1 MEGQTATNPTTG
13 ERIIMSGGQWVP
25 LAGSAPSAPAT
36 GQARPFGSIVVK
48 EGDPYADTDRRLGI
62 EKARQG
68 ITIAGNNDARAAED
82 DRRAAEKA
90 AREQREWEANYYPDG
105 TQRPKL
111 EAGYQW
117 GPDGKTAMRIPGLP
131 PESGAAGPQT
141 DADRDSV
148 RAEAIDKIRL
158 ARSLQQ
164 RSRDGWFTTGFGS
177 GVAGSMRGTG
187 AYDVAQDTET
197 LKNAGALT
205 RIMEMARTNGGKNP
219 LTPLSNSDFQ
229 ALASSLSNLD
239 TGQGDAQYQANV
251 QRVID
256 LYTRAYQAAGGT
268 DLERDLLP
276 VGSRSAPVGP
286 GAFPQ
291 SGNGGGAAPD
301 GGNPGTLVPT
311 DVANAIRK
319 GGLSDAQANAY
330 DAFMRANPNAN
341 AQQLQAFA
349 QSMGLNLSNAE
360 DIIRAR
366 NAGGGFLPGE
376 TGIIRAPDI
385 SDARGRGGL
394 GEGADAFV
402 RGAAD
407 TVSLGFGDELAAAGD
422 TLFGG
427 GTMDENLARQRAIDA
442 YDAENSPWLRGAGQL
457 AGGLALPVGRV
468 ATAGDAVRVGAG
480 YGGAYGFGSGDGIAD
495 RLTGAGAGA
504 LTGGAIAGGLQRV
517 GGAIGSRLARGRDGN
532 PEARAVYEAAQR
544 QGVDLLPADIGGDM
558 TRRFTAGAAQTPL
571 GAGPILNAARR
582 SQQQAAGVVDRTASA
597 ITQPADQY
605 GAGRAAQRGAER
617 FVSDS
622 EKRAGRLY
630 DAISVPDRAPAV
642 TNATTQALRGI
653 IQGMES
659 NPELSRIW
667 TGHPRLRATLEA
679 LTPTDTRPAGQVRM
693 TMETERVRGAAN
705 DLRLAQD
712 RLAEVSRSSILPGNP
727 RAAEIDVARQE
738 VGRAQ
743 QAFDAARVAQ
753 DEAYVQAN
761 QPPAGGELSWSDMKR
776 LRSIVGEIVGKPSF
790 GSEGNEIA
798 ANRAL
803 YAALSDDM
811 RATAERV
818 GPGALRQFERANGF
832 WRGRQDRIANVVVPI
847 LGKEG
852 GADGQAAFNAIQN
865 WAGTR
870 GESSRVGRLLRSIPK
885 DEAETIGATFISELG
900 RPSAGRLS
908 DQNTFSLSDFATH
921 WNKLDQKA
929 KSALFTQEQRAAL
942 NDLFTIASGTK
953 EAQRFANTSNTAG
966 ALMSH
971 GTTVSTIA
979 GLGAAATGQ
988 PLAALAAFAPAIGQY
1003 VTGRM
1008 LASPKFVERL
1018 AMAAKAKTPGA
1029 QRARLQ
1035 ALSGA
1040 IARDPAL
1047 AQEGLG
1053 LQQYIAKVANDN
1065 LSAAAAGG
1073 DQKENRQQR

>member
-13 ERIIMSGGQWVP
+13 ERIVMRGGQWVP
-25 LAGSAPSAPAT
+25 LTGSAPSAPAT

-48 EGDPYADTDRRLGI
+48 EGDPYADTERRLGI
-62 EKARQG
+62 EKTRQG

-90 AREQREWEANYYPDG
+90 AREQREWEANYLPDG
-105 TQRPKL
+105 TPRPKL

-117 GPDGKTAMRIPGLP
+117 GPDGKTAIRIPGLP
-131 PESGAAGPQT
+131 PEAGAAGPQT
-141 DADRDSV
+141 DADRASV

-177 GVAGSMRGTG
+177 GIAGSIRGTD
-187 AYDVAQDTET
+187 AYNLAQDTET

-239 TGQGDAQYQANV
+239 TGQGDEQYQANV

-256 LYTRAYQAAGGT
+256 LYTRAYQAAGGA
-268 DLERDLLP
+268 DLERDLIP
-276 VGSRSAPVGP
+276 AGARSAPVGP

-291 SGNGGGAAPD
+291 SGNGGGAAPG
-301 GGNPGTLVPT
+301 GGNPGTLVPA

-319 GGLSDAQANAY
+319 GGLTDAQANAY

-349 QSMGLNLSNAE
+349 QSMGLSLSNAE
-360 DIIRAR
+360 DIVRAR

-427 GTMDENLARQRAIDA
+427 GTMDDNLSRQRAIDA

-517 GGAIGSRLARGRDGN
+517 GGTIGSRLARGRDGN
-532 PEARAVYEAAQR
+532 PEARGIYEAAQR
-544 QGVDLLPADIGGDM
+544 QGVDLLPADVGGDM

-571 GAGPILNAARR
+571 GAGPILSTARR
-582 SQQQAAGVVDRTASA
+582 AQDQAAGVVRRAASA
-597 ITQPADQY
+597 VTDPADQY

-630 DAISVPDRAPAV
+630 DAISVPDRMPAV
-642 TNATTQALRGI
+642 TDASVSALERI
-653 IQGMES
+653 TQGMES

-667 TGHPRLRATLEA
+667 TGHPRLRATMEA
-679 LTPTDTRPAGQVRM
+679 LRRPSVRERSGPAGYPMLEKEVIENGQSRWVPMSQREIEAGAPEGGQV
-693 TMETERVRGAAN
+693 
-705 DLRLAQD
+705 
-712 RLAEVSRSSILPGNP
+712 
-727 RAAEIDVARQE
+727 
-738 VGRAQ
+738 
-743 QAFDAARVAQ
+743 
-753 DEAYVQAN
+753 
-761 QPPAGGELSWSDMKR
+761 SWADMKR
-776 LRSIVGEIVGKPSF
+776 LRSIIGEIVGKPSF

-811 RATAERV
+811 RATAERA
-818 GPGALRQFERANGF
+818 GPEALRQFERANGF
-832 WRGRQDRIANVVVPI
+832 WRGRQERIANVVVPI

-908 DQNTFSLSDFATH
+908 DQNPFSLSDFATH

-929 KSALFTQEQRAAL
+929 KSALFTKEQNAAL

-971 GTTVSTIA
+971 GTTASTIA

-1035 ALSGA
+1035 ALSSA